1 MCVLAFMFVF
11 VFVFVFAF
19 AFVELALVSVRLV
32 VVPVPVD
39 VDASCGRGES
49 ECCCA
54 SCAGASTSRTC
65 NSHSG
70 TFSDGLILPILR
82 VTIPRHSHQ
91 YLRRI
96 EGRKESCLQLNSPP
110 PSCSGTGL
118 ASDNPYP
125 LSPFLIAVDFPDPG
139 RPTTATT
146 IWSEGG
152 AGSGMILGATMDV
165 SIKIRRGVISLAR
178 DPARARRAPIPIPT
192 PVPVA
197 GAGGAYAEGPVDD
210 VWLIDAGT
218 DASTSCVPELFDV
231 AELSKL
237 LILDIVLNVGD
248 CTGTPEVDDDAVPR
262 RG

>member
-82 VTIPRHSHQ
+82 V
-91 YLRRI
+91 
-96 EGRKESCLQLNSPP
+96 KLNSPP